1 MDPPTQP
8 LTHPSTDTNDIL
20 KSNVITK
27 TMGPG
32 YPEVIGGASQIEP
45 SSNDSAN
52 SCTHNKDAKIDQVA
66 SQIEKS
72 DQDNQP
78 ETAVPE
84 SWEELQNDVP
94 PVTGPVSY
102 RPLERTTCVD
112 SSNRKNAASFVS
124 ANDPKT
130 TPGCNDAL
138 EPPHKDDPQ
147 ILNDIYVSRPIS
159 KANESFEA
167 TATVVATKLPS
178 RTADKGPP

>member
-52 SCTHNKDAKIDQVA
+52 SCTHNKDAKINQVA

-112 SSNRKNAASFVS
+112 SSNRKNAASLVS

-130 TPGCNDAL
+130 TSGCNDAL

-159 KANESFEA
+159 KANESLEA
-167 TATVVATKLPS
+167 TATLVATKLPS